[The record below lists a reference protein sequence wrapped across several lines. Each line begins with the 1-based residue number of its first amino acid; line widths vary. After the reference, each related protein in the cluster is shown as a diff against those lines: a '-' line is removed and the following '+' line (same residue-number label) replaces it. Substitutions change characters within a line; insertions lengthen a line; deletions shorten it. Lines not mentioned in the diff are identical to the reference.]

1 MLLEGKK
8 TKKVRRARLTQ
19 DVITLEKLPTEA
31 AATGIDNQLQ
41 ESLDCPD
48 CSDMML
54 QLYDWDKMGYLCE
67 NCGLAISNPAIL
79 STYVISGV
87 RT

>member
-1 MLLEGKK
+1 
-8 TKKVRRARLTQ
+8 VRRARLTQ
-19 DVITLEKLPTEA
+19 EVIALEKSLSQA
-31 AATGIDNQLQ
+31 AATDIDNQLQ

-67 NCGLAISNPAIL
+67 NCGLAIANPAIL